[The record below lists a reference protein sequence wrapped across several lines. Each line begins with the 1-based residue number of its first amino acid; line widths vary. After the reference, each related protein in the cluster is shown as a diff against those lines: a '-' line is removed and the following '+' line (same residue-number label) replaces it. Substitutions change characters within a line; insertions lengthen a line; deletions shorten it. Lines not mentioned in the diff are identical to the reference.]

1 MGTMPQSQGEQ
12 QSLPVPATLIMKK
25 PGELKNVKFA
35 VKQGPP
41 QQLSKINFYDSLE
54 EDQKNS
60 AISNEEQMGS
70 SND

>member
-1 MGTMPQSQGEQ
+1 
-12 QSLPVPATLIMKK
+12 MKK

-41 QQLSKINFYDSLE
+41 QQFSKINFYDSLE

-60 AISNEEQMGS
+60 AISNEE
-70 SND
+70 